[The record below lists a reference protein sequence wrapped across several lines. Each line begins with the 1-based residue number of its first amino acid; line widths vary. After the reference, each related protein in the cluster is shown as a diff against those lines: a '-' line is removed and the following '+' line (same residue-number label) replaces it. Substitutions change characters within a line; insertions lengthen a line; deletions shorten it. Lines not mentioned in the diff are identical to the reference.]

1 MGWNLSLE
9 DLNVAPNKLED
20 LTNCSY
26 SKFIKLEYDPMKEQ
40 LNVSNHGIS
49 LGKFVK
55 LDWASASIL
64 PDDRRSYGE
73 ARYIAV
79 AELQNILHVTF
90 FTLRGGVFRVISLRR
105 ANKRET
111 RRYHDSKE

>member
-1 MGWNLSLE
+1 MSCQINI
-9 DLNVAPNKLED
+9 ED
-20 LTNCSY
+20 LTNCGY
-26 SKFIKLEYDPMKEQ
+26 NKFIKLEYDPLKEQ
-40 LNVSNHGIS
+40 LNLSKHGIS
-49 LGKFVK
+49 LGRFVE

-79 AELQNILHVTF
+79 AELHNRLHVTCF
-90 FTLRGGVFRVISLRR
+90 ILRGGVFRVISLRR